1 MKISVVTVC
10 FNVART
16 IEATLASVAEQTH
29 PHIEHLIVDGGSSD
43 GTLDIVRGWRGHAP
57 TIVSEPDD
65 GIYDAMNKGLRLF
78 TGDAIGFLNA
88 DDRFASDSV
97 VSRIAE
103 AIASADGLRFA
114 YGDLVLQRADGSPV
128 RHWRSGPFDVERLSR
143 GWLPPH
149 PTFYVARTLAQRIGA
164 FDTRY
169 RIAADI
175 DWMLRALL
183 LPGIEA
189 CHVPEVLVAMSTG
202 GASTKGWRAV
212 LAANREVYRIGRA
225 LGVRMPARFVA
236 GKLWMKVRQTAAIRK
251 RTREGG

>member
-10 FNVART
+10 FNAAKT
-16 IEATLASVAEQTH
+16 IEATLASVAAQTH

-57 TIVSEPDD
+57 KLVSEPDD
-65 GIYDAMNKGLRLF
+65 GLYDAMNKGLDLF

-88 DDRFASDSV
+88 DDRFASESA

-103 AIASADGLRFA
+103 ALASGQSLRFA

-128 RHWRSGPFDVERLSR
+128 RHWHSGPFDSERPNR

-149 PTFYVARTLAQRIGA
+149 PTFYVARALAKRVGA

-183 LPGIEA
+183 LPGTEA
-189 CHVPEVLVAMSTG
+189 RYVPQVLVEMSTG
-202 GASTKGWRAV
+202 GASTRGWRAV

-225 LGVRMPARFVA
+225 LGIDRPARFVA
-236 GKLWMKVRQTAAIRK
+236 GKLWMKVRQAAAIRMTA
-251 RTREGG
+251 RCGG